1 MASRKLPIPYFYAIL
16 ASIALGSLVGLRN
29 YLMFMVYY
37 DKMEAFRW
45 DRGWFIHVVNYLTWA
60 LILPFV
66 YYVFNRIQEHPSANN
81 GIIFLR
87 ILLGG
92 TLLALLHE
100 SISNFLF
107 YPPLHFLGVEKI
119 TMKTVRHVISVLP
132 AAIITRLIEFG
143 IIFAVITAIELR
155 RKYRDKQLELAQ
167 LEGQLSSAQ
176 LNALRLQLQPHFLF
190 NTLNTISSL
199 MEFDK
204 KRAQKVVSQL
214 GNLLRF
220 VLSQDKHNL
229 APLREEIEFI
239 RNYLN
244 IEEARFPDR
253 LTIEYKIDEQALE
266 AQVPTLI
273 LQPLVEN
280 AVKHGFA
287 NRTGP
292 GKITLACQKIDGGQ
306 VMVTVKDDGRG
317 SSRPVEELAA
327 SGIGLKNVRERLK
340 LTYRENYIFSVQ
352 SREGQGFEATIIIP
366 FQRQRI

>member
-1 MASRKLPIPYFYAIL
+1 MSPRKLPIPYFYAIL

-29 YLMFMVYY
+29 YLFMMYY
-37 DKMEAFRW
+37 NEADKFTW

-60 LILPFV
+60 LILPLV
-66 YYVFNRIQEHPSANN
+66 YYVVDRIQARPSSNN
-81 GIIFLR
+81 GILFLR

-100 SISNFLF
+100 LISNLLYF
-107 YPPLHFLGVEKI
+107 PTIHFLGIKEM
-119 TMKTVRHVISVLP
+119 TFETVRHMIGVLP
-132 AAIITRLIEFG
+132 AAVITRLIEFG
-143 IIFAVITAIELR
+143 ILFAVITAVELR
-155 RKYRDKQLELAQ
+155 RKYRNKQLELAQ

-220 VLSQDKHNL
+220 VLDQDKRNQ
-229 APLREEIEFI
+229 APLREELDFI
-239 RNYLN
+239 KNYLN
-244 IEEARFPDR
+244 IEQARFPDR
-253 LTIEYKIDEQALE
+253 LSIDYQIDREALE
-266 AQVPTLI
+266 AQIPTLL

-287 NRTGP
+287 NRTDAGRIELICKRIE
-292 GKITLACQKIDGGQ
+292 GDQIMII
-306 VMVTVKDDGRG
+306 VRDDGKG
-317 SSRPVEELAA
+317 SSRPPEELLS

-340 LTYRENYIFSVQ
+340 LMYRENFTFNVRSKK
-352 SREGQGFEATIIIP
+352 GQGFEATIIIP
-366 FQRQRI
+366 FQRQQP

>member
-1 MASRKLPIPYFYAIL
+1 MSPRKLPIPYFYAIL

-29 YLMFMVYY
+29 YLFMMYY
-37 DKMEAFRW
+37 NEADKFTW

-60 LILPFV
+60 LILPLV
-66 YYVFNRIQEHPSANN
+66 YYVVDRIQARPSSNN
-81 GIIFLR
+81 GILFLR

-92 TLLALLHE
+92 TMLALLHE
-100 SISNFLF
+100 LISNLLYF
-107 YPPLHFLGVEKI
+107 PTIHFLGIKEM
-119 TMKTVRHVISVLP
+119 TFETVRHMIGVLP
-132 AAIITRLIEFG
+132 AAVITRLIEFG
-143 IIFAVITAIELR
+143 ILFAVITAVELR
-155 RKYRDKQLELAQ
+155 RKYRNKQLELAQ

-220 VLSQDKHNL
+220 VLDQDKRNQ
-229 APLREEIEFI
+229 APLREELDFI
-239 RNYLN
+239 KNYLN
-244 IEEARFPDR
+244 IEQARFPDR
-253 LTIEYKIDEQALE
+253 LTTEYQIDERALE
-266 AQVPTLI
+266 AMIPTLL

-287 NRTGP
+287 NRTEP
-292 GKITLACQKIDGGQ
+292 GKIELSCRKIEGEQ
-306 VMVTVKDDGRG
+306 IMIVVRDDGTG
-317 SSRPVEELAA
+317 NSRPPEELAS

-340 LTYRENYIFSVQ
+340 LIYRENFTFNIHSE
-352 SREGQGFEATIIIP
+352 EGKGFEVTIIIP
-366 FQRQRI
+366 FQRQGT

>member
-29 YLMFMVYY
+29 YLFLMYYNEAEKFM
-37 DKMEAFRW
+37 W

-60 LILPFV
+60 LILPLV
-66 YYVFNRIQEHPSANN
+66 YYVVGRIQESPGTSN
-81 GIIFLR
+81 GVLFLR
-87 ILLGG
+87 ILGGG
-92 TLLALLHE
+92 TILALLHE
-100 SISNFLF
+100 LISNLLF
-107 YPPLHFLGVEKI
+107 FPPLHFLGVKEM
-119 TMKTVRHVISVLP
+119 TSETLRHIVGVLP
-132 AAIITRLIEFG
+132 AAVITRLIEFG
-143 IIFAVITAIELR
+143 IIYTVITAIELR

-220 VLSQDKHNL
+220 VLSQDKRNL

-306 VMVTVKDDGRG
+306 VMITVKDDGRG
-317 SSRPVEELAA
+317 SSRPAEELAA